1 MANRSE
7 FRTVVRLVVG
17 GRIDPVID
25 RVFPLAEVP
34 AALAHLEAGDQFGKI
49 VIRVADDTGPGS

>member
-7 FRTVVRLVVG
+7 FRIVTRLVVG
-17 GRIDPVID
+17 GRIDPMID

-34 AALAHLEAGDQFGKI
+34 TALARLEAGDQFGKI
-49 VIRVADDTGPGS
+49 VIRVAEDLVPGS